1 MPNKSIQNGECCTPA
16 GCLSLVDGGLLVRDV
31 DADLSED
38 GDGDAVKVLCN
49 NENCTTSG
57 LMHRQCFDQWEASI
71 LHYLR
76 SCGRARSWSE
86 RQRCQN
92 LWTKKGYDLA
102 FKACGCICGRGHLRK
117 DCEWQPAKKPLA
129 TETAVVAE
137 QDQLQQQQQQQ
148 KNRQQ
153 RGRKT
158 LTKLPV
164 VVGSQAVQTKPSSSS
179 NSSNG
184 SSNNNSAAQLMM
196 NNQIRHRANSLSS
209 TGSTTSSSGSSSPPE
224 TAAASSSGAA
234 GNGAP
239 VFVLSNNK
247 NKRTSTNERERRGSG
262 NSGLFVHRA
271 NFSSFNALPRH
282 KLNSYHIKMEDEGS
296 YGNDDIR
303 CFILSNLATA
313 KMSKTFCVVCQNA
326 MQIYDRYPLIDGTFF
341 LAPKQYSKACI
352 PVTSE
357 GRQQYL
363 SAVCMSCLEGW
374 TCTLRCRSCRTPW
387 NGGSFILGTL
397 YSYDVFAGTP
407 CCPERLRC
415 NQCSGLVVQ
424 PEQRYQNFSQYSRD
438 LSCPHCASHDHHF
451 VKPLP
456 GVFQLFRSS
465 GREQHA
471 ITTPPTI

>member
-102 FKACGCICGRGHLRK
+102 FKVNNLFHFFWFVLLNELVCKIGDDWNMLQACGCICGRGHLRK

-137 QDQLQQQQQQQ
+137 QDQLQQQQQQ

-247 NKRTSTNERERRGSG
+247 NKRTSTNERERYSSIRRLS
-262 NSGLFVHRA
+262 
-271 NFSSFNALPRH
+271 FSSL
-282 KLNSYHIKMEDEGS
+282 KLVSS
-296 YGNDDIR
+296 T
-303 CFILSNLATA
+303 L
-313 KMSKTFCVVCQNA
+313 VC
-326 MQIYDRYPLIDGTFF
+326 LFF
-341 LAPKQYSKACI
+341 
-352 PVTSE
+352 
-357 GRQQYL
+357 
-363 SAVCMSCLEGW
+363 
-374 TCTLRCRSCRTPW
+374 
-387 NGGSFILGTL
+387 SFL
-397 YSYDVFAGTP
+397 
-407 CCPERLRC
+407 
-415 NQCSGLVVQ
+415 
-424 PEQRYQNFSQYSRD
+424 
-438 LSCPHCASHDHHF
+438 
-451 VKPLP
+451 
-456 GVFQLFRSS
+456 
-465 GREQHA
+465 
-471 ITTPPTI
+471 